1 MAATPTRPLPAHL
14 CYNYPLAGAAEQ
26 VAQIPS
32 GAGCVELGAV
42 ARYWRQVKIGEIG
55 EGAGETNRQIIR
67 IVLSAER

>member
-1 MAATPTRPLPAHL
+1 MAATPTRPLPAHP

-42 ARYWRQVKIGEIG
+42 ARYWRQAKISGI
-55 EGAGETNRQIIR
+55 GAGAGAINRQTIR
-67 IVLSAER
+67 IVLSDER